1 MTSQDT
7 PNDFPPE
14 VRASVDRMFANVQEV
29 IGLDHLAG
37 VLSGSKSHGDDSIVR
52 AYIGLEPSGK
62 AHLGWVILAETIRNM
77 LSEGVNVLILLADWH
92 AWVNDKFG
100 RDMEKISVA
109 GEYMAEVFR
118 VLAGSQKKAM
128 ALVNCDL

>member
-29 IGLDHLAG
+29 VGLDHLAG

-62 AHLGWVILAETIRNM
+62 AHLG
-77 LSEGVNVLILLADWH
+77 LSLIH
-92 AWVNDKFG
+92 
-100 RDMEKISVA
+100 I
-109 GEYMAEVFR
+109 
-118 VLAGSQKKAM
+118 
-128 ALVNCDL
+128 